1 MTTVMQSC
9 GSTLP
14 LTAMPTECVGV
25 RYSGTMLSTWL
36 RRRGCDQRTINQIT
50 ARRFRYGSYRPSD
63 RAALLVDSS
72 PTLTPYADE
81 PLAAD

>member
-36 RRRGCDQRTINQIT
+36 RRRGCDQRTINQIE
-50 ARRFRYGSYRPSD
+50 ARRFTYGSYRPSD
-63 RAALLVDSS
+63 RAALLLDCM
-72 PTLTPYADE
+72 PELTE
-81 PLAAD
+81 IAAD